1 MGSSTIIGIPER
13 EGDFE
18 RNCVVLFTKLI
29 GDPYAKLVAT
39 RGKDQGGFDII
50 GTRDGDPDRP
60 VGIQCKN
67 KPKGGRL
74 DLDAVRGDI
83 DRMLAFTPPVTE
95 IFVVTTASDDLKYDK
110 LAIEVRQAQKLL
122 GRSVNVQIWGWDTLT
137 GHILGSPAAL
147 KAFDPD
153 RSASTT
159 EILRQGAISID
170 LHGEQIDRQQEMMTA
185 ITSIEVMTRQL
196 VMPVDAATESAV
208 DAVLGKQIDGIRD
221 LLNKGRPRSA
231 LTLLEE
237 LHAQCADRS
246 AAIRSRILG
255 NMGFAH
261 LRLGDEQR
269 GGAMLLEANAINPD
283 DARARA
289 NRVFGLILTG
299 ELDEAVSFGRRILAE
314 DPGNASAAAFI
325 YQAAAVSDTDIGP
338 DLIVPETARRDE
350 NVGITRTAYLRR
362 HAAPPEW
369 RGWVKERAAAH
380 PESPFLARFA
390 AEAVLDEV
398 YEERAFAPGDARGDG
413 RGRME
418 QAAAQLR
425 ELWNEGRDHED
436 AAQAGATAIAH
447 NLITAYRALREPD
460 AAGEVAAQA
469 LAIAPDDE
477 GIRIAAAHVDNV
489 MDRHDAAL
497 AKLIDLPDGPMR
509 TVPLLT
515 AYAGLGRWAELRD
528 HATPERGR
536 ALSGLDR
543 QGFDLMA
550 AQAALETGAA
560 TDVPGILD
568 DLLAQWPGV
577 LHLAATVADMAR
589 RHLPDRFDAYLEGA
603 LELARGEAPF
613 TDRMVLA
620 ELAMRVERFDN
631 AIDVLDGHVATD
643 APSEPLAWL
652 ALSFANAPT
661 RRRTR
666 DFFAQLPAE
675 VLQNGRFARL
685 AGAAEYN
692 RGDLAN
698 AERHLRQAVVSDAT
712 DLRAHLM
719 LQSTLQRDGRMPEA
733 MTLARGLDETALAG
747 SPIDRMRLAVALR
760 RCGEADRAIALGF
773 DVAAPARGDQA
784 VSAAYPQLLFMSED
798 PIPAL
803 GTGGGAH
810 ADHWVDLEGIGCA
823 DIEGLITATPVPE
836 VMNFAPDHAVAI
848 AVEGRRVGDE
858 VALPPSLG
866 IERRYR
872 LRAVKHK
879 WVWLS
884 HAILHEHGA
893 RFPESNGLVEMTM
906 EDGDVGPVL
915 DIVKRGERH
924 ADMVIDTYRSNSV
937 PLAMVAA
944 LHRRDVMGLVHRIV
958 QTGGSIK
965 TCVGM
970 HSERRRAESA
980 TRRARGKGAILD
992 TYTAVVAEALGLLPA
1007 LAEHFGT
1014 LVVARSTIDEITE
1027 WRELQAMN
1035 AGRETMQLGY
1045 EGDQAVRLVQTA
1057 EDNQQQLDRLDA
1069 LLAAIRLHCETRTTD
1084 GHPSVLDGQLLDAA
1098 GLGDVL
1104 DPIRIAERDKLTVL
1118 SDDMHF
1124 RQLAQLG
1131 GVTSQTWLQAAALVL
1146 KAEGRMA
1153 VDDYALLVARLGARR
1168 HDFVTVDSG
1177 SLLALVGRDDDDE
1190 DLAFDLA
1197 ARSIGG
1203 PKADLMSHIGVVLG
1217 FAGAIWSSPIAHWR
1231 KGRAISR
1238 LLDNL
1243 VKGRGGDAVVIIDA
1257 VTAQLRRSRTG
1268 ISSRPD
1274 LVLDHVEG
1282 WRRGHFLDA
1291 KRPSR
1296 STERRSKRARRGK

>member
-1 MGSSTIIGIPER
+1 MGSSTVIGIPER

-18 RNCVVLFTKLI
+18 RNCVVLFADLI
-29 GDPYAKLVAT
+29 RDPYAKLVAT
-39 RGKDQGGFDII
+39 RGKNQGGFDII

-74 DLDAVRGDI
+74 DLDAVRSDI
-83 DRMLAFTPPVTE
+83 ERMLAFEPPIAE

-110 LAIEVRQAQKLL
+110 LALEVRQAQKLL
-122 GRSVNVQIWGWDTLT
+122 GRNVNVQIWGWDTLT

-147 KAFDPD
+147 NAFDPD
-153 RSASTT
+153 RSASTN
-159 EILRQGAISID
+159 EILRQGAMSID
-170 LHGEQIDRQQEMMTA
+170 LHGEQIERQQEMLTTLTA
-185 ITSIEVMTRQL
+185 IEVRTRQM
-196 VMPVDAATESAV
+196 VVPVDTFTDAAV
-208 DAVLGKQIDGIRD
+208 DVVLGRQIDGIRD
-221 LLNKGRPRSA
+221 LLNKGRPKSA

-261 LRLGDEQR
+261 LRLGDEHR
-269 GGAMLLEANAINPD
+269 GGAMLLEAHAINPD

-289 NRVFGLILTG
+289 NRVLGLLLTG
-299 ELDEAVSFGRRILAE
+299 ELDEAVAFGRQILAE
-314 DPGNASAAAFI
+314 DPANASAAAFI
-325 YQAAAVSDTDIGP
+325 YQAAAVSKADIGP
-338 DLIVPETARRDE
+338 DLIVPEAARGDE
-350 NVGITRTAYLRR
+350 NVGIARTAYLRR

-369 RGWVKERAAAH
+369 RRWAEERADAH
-380 PESPFLARFA
+380 PQSSFLARFA

-398 YEERAFAPGDARGDG
+398 YEQRAFALGDARGDG

-418 QAAAQLR
+418 RAAARLR
-425 ELWNEGRDHED
+425 ELWDEGRHHED
-436 AAQAGATAIAH
+436 AAQAGTTAIAH

-477 GIRIAAAHVDNV
+477 CIRIAAAHVDNV
-489 MDRHDAAL
+489 MDHHDAAL

-515 AYAGLGRWAELRD
+515 AYAGLGRWAELLE

-550 AQAALETGAA
+550 AQAALETDAVA
-560 TDVPGILD
+560 DPSALLD
-568 DLLAQWPGV
+568 GLLAKWPGV

-589 RHLPDRFDAYLEGA
+589 RHLSDRFDAYFKGA
-603 LELARGEAPF
+603 LDIARGETPF

-620 ELAMRVERFDN
+620 ELAIRVERFGD
-631 AIDVLDGHVATD
+631 AIDVLDGYVATE

-661 RRRTR
+661 RPSTH
-666 DFFAQLPAE
+666 DFFAQLPAT
-675 VLQNGRFARL
+675 VLANGRFARL

-692 RGDLAN
+692 RGDLAS
-698 AERHLRQAVVSDAT
+698 AERHLRQAVLADPA

-719 LQSTLQRDGRMPEA
+719 LQSTLQRDGRMTEA
-733 MTLARGLDETALAG
+733 MMLARGLDESALVG
-747 SPIDRMRLAVALR
+747 SAIDQMRLAVALR
-760 RCGEADRAIALGF
+760 RCGEADRAIGLGF
-773 DVAAPARGDQA
+773 QVAALNRGDQA

-803 GTGGGAH
+803 AKDSAAH
-810 ADHWVDLEGIGCA
+810 ANHWVDFEGIGCA
-823 DIEGLITATPVPE
+823 DFEGLITATPVPE
-836 VMNFAPDHAVAI
+836 VMNFAPDHPVAV

-858 VALPPSLG
+858 VALPPALG
-866 IERRYR
+866 VERKYR

-884 HAILHEHGA
+884 HAILREHGA
-893 RFPESNGLVEMTM
+893 RFPDNNGFIEMTM
-906 EDGDVGPVL
+906 EEGDVGPVL
-915 DIVKRGERH
+915 DVVRRSERH
-924 ADMVIDTYRSNSV
+924 ADMVIDTYRSNAV

-944 LHRRDVMGLVHRIV
+944 LHRRDVMGLAHRIV
-958 QTGGSIK
+958 QTGGSLK
-965 TCVGM
+965 TCVGL

-980 TRRARGKGAILD
+980 ARRARGKGAILD
-992 TYTAVVAEALGLLPA
+992 TYTVVVAEELGLLPA
-1007 LAEHFGT
+1007 LAEHFAT

-1035 AGRETMQLGY
+1035 VGRETMQLSY
-1045 EGDQAVRLVQTA
+1045 EGDQAVRHVQTA
-1057 EDNQQQLDRLDA
+1057 EDNQQRLDRLDA
-1069 LLAAIRLHCETRTTD
+1069 LLAAIRIHCKTRTTD

-1104 DPIRIAERDKLTVL
+1104 DPIRIAERDNLTML

-1131 GVTSQTWLQAAALVL
+1131 GVTSQTWLQATALVL
-1146 KAEGRMA
+1146 KADGRMA
-1153 VDDYALLVARLGARR
+1153 VDDYALVVVRLGARR
-1168 HDFVTVDSG
+1168 HDFVTVDSE
-1177 SLLALVGRDDDDE
+1177 SLLALVGRDGDNE
-1190 DLAFDLA
+1190 DVSFDLA

-1217 FAGAIWSSPIAHWR
+1217 FARTIWSSSIAHWR

-1257 VTAQLRRSRTG
+1257 IIAELRRSRPD

-1274 LVLDHVEG
+1274 LALDHVEG
-1282 WRRGHFLDA
+1282 WKRGHFLDA
-1291 KRPSR
+1291 KRVSR
-1296 STERRSKRARRGK
+1296 SVERRSKRARMGK